1 MATRISA
8 ALSCGAVLWLAGTL
22 LGQSPETFKTR
33 LSPIASSGK
42 AREQVSGLGM
52 ATAVLSGARLTVN
65 GSFDGLKTPATAVK
79 LHDGVALGA
88 RGPAIR
94 DLTITKAM
102 TGSVSGSVDLNPQE
116 VEHLRQGRLYLQ
128 IYSEKPADGTL
139 WGWLIK

>member
-1 MATRISA
+1 MAYARYIAVSIIGAGLLYAQSA
-8 ALSCGAVLWLAGTL
+8 
-22 LGQSPETFKTR
+22 ETYKTR
-33 LSPIASSGK
+33 LSPIAATGQ
-42 AREQVSGLGM
+42 ARAQVAGLGT
-52 ATAVLSGARLTVN
+52 ATAVLAGTKLTVT
-65 GSFDGLKTPATAVK
+65 GTFDGLKTPATAVK

-94 DLTITKAM
+94 DLTITKAL
-102 TGSVSGSVDLNPQE
+102 TGNLSGSVDLNAQE